1 VRVGVDTHALLWFLR
16 GSSLL
21 SQDARQTLRAAQDTE
36 GVVVSTALL
45 IDLWYVTQ
53 TTGAF
58 TVEDLDQVVAVVSDE
73 TTAIDL
79 VPIDTRVFRAWRP
92 LDRRVLSDPWDRLIV
107 ATALAEGVPL
117 VTRDEA
123 ISASGYVDV
132 VW

>member
-1 VRVGVDTHALLWFLR
+1 VRVAVDTHALLWFLQ

-21 SQDARQTLRAAQDTE
+21 SDDARDALREAQDTE

-45 IDLWYVTQ
+45 IDLWYVTE

-58 TVEDLDQVVAVVSDE
+58 AVADLDRVVALVSDE
-73 TTAIDL
+73 TTAVDL
-79 VPIDTRVFRAWRP
+79 VPIDARAFQAWRT
-92 LDRRVLSDPWDRLIV
+92 LDRRVLPDPWDRLIV
-107 ATALAEGVPL
+107 ATAIAEGVPL

-123 ISASGYVDV
+123 ISASGYVHV